1 MKSAVSEL
9 GLQTLSA
16 ERSPKMEIFPTWHL
30 SVSMISVVLSFSNS
44 NQMGVG
50 VQAFLNFRSFD
61 FRDFLFTAVYNLVL
75 LSNLDLRSFCFRA
88 FFYVSPH

>member
-30 SVSMISVVLSFSNS
+30 SVSMISVVLSFSNR
-44 NQMGVG
+44 NQLGVG
-50 VQAFLNFRSFD
+50 VQAFLDLYSYIAMLLIRGHMKNAEREN
-61 FRDFLFTAVYNLVL
+61 RLNRGYLVVL
-75 LSNLDLRSFCFRA
+75 NGRKIG
-88 FFYVSPH
+88 